1 MHSTATLARLAAGL
15 AAIGIAGFGTFAS
28 AQNPSDAE
36 KSVWTITLRVYD
48 YVNVDRTALLEA
60 EGEATRILADAS
72 VHARWV
78 DCPIRHADVDN
89 YPGCLS
95 PWQWNDYA
103 FRLEPTAMAAS
114 QDKSE
119 DRLGDAVICDNRACP
134 ANVYYDRVRGL
145 AGGNNAPTQILLG
158 RVMAHEIGHL
168 LLGPN
173 HTRTGIMQG
182 AWSGRQLDME
192 AAHGMLF
199 TPEQS
204 RAMKTRL
211 AAQELA
217 WVPQATVAVLGNAP
231 RANPA
236 SLGSVSSK

>member
-1 MHSTATLARLAAGL
+1 LGTEST
-15 AAIGIAGFGTFAS
+15 
-28 AQNPSDAE
+28 PS
-36 KSVWTITLRVYD
+36 TITLRVYD
-48 YVNVDRTALLEA
+48 YANVDRRALLEA
-60 EGEATRILADAS
+60 EGEATRILADAGIDT
-72 VHARWV
+72 RWV

-103 FRLEPTAMAAS
+103 LRLETNTMAAS

-119 DRLGDAVICDNRACP
+119 DRLGYAVICENRACP

-145 AGGNNAPTQILLG
+145 AGGNNAPSQILLG

-168 LLGPN
+168 LLGAN
-173 HTRTGIMQG
+173 HARTGIMQG
-182 AWSGRQLDME
+182 AWSSRQLDME

-199 TPEQS
+199 TREQS

-211 AAQELA
+211 AVQAQA
-217 WVPQATVAVLGNAP
+217 WGPQTTVAALGSRP
-231 RANPA
+231 EANPA
-236 SLGSVSSK
+236 TGSK

>member
-1 MHSTATLARLAAGL
+1 L
-15 AAIGIAGFGTFAS
+15 AS

-36 KSVWTITLRVYD
+36 KNVSTITLRVYD
-48 YVNVDRTALLEA
+48 YANVDRKAMLEA
-60 EGEATRILADAS
+60 EGEATRILADAG

-103 FRLEPTAMAAS
+103 LRLEPTAMAAS
-114 QDKSE
+114 KDKSE
-119 DRLGDAVICDNRACP
+119 DRLGYAVICDNRACP
-134 ANVYYDRVRGL
+134 ANVYYDRVRGV

-231 RANPA
+231 GANPA